1 MKTLFAILALLCGD
15 SLAAQKPNVIL
26 ILADDLGYGDVH
38 CYNPERGK
46 IPTPHMDALAKSGM
60 RFTDAHTSS
69 GVCSPTR
76 YALLTGRYH
85 WRTRLQAG
93 IVGYLEKP
101 LIAPD
106 RVTLASLLKL
116 HGYRTGM
123 VGKWHLGWDWNVPP
137 EQRKFFGGGR
147 GATAGLTH

>member
-15 SLAAQKPNVIL
+15 SLATQKPNVLL

-93 IVGYLEKP
+93 IVGYLENRRSDDP
-101 LIAPD
+101 CA
-106 RVTLASLLKL
+106 
-116 HGYRTGM
+116 
-123 VGKWHLGWDWNVPP
+123 W
-137 EQRKFFGGGR
+137 RKVWQCFHRRSAF
-147 GATAGLTH
+147 LWL